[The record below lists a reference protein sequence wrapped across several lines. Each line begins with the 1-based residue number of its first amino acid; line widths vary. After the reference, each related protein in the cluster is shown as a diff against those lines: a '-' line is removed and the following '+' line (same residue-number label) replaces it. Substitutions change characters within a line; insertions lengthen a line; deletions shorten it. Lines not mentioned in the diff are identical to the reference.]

1 MSRFTAETT
10 AAEVASAFSEEI
22 KGKNVLITGTSLNGI
37 GFETALAIAKY
48 ADLVI
53 LAGQSDERLK
63 LSEAAILKENP
74 TAKIRRLLIDLSSQ
88 SSVRQAA
95 AEVNMIPEPLD
106 VLIHNAAAPLGA
118 LKITVDGLES
128 QFATNHV
135 GPFLF
140 TKLVLGKLLERGA
153 HADGIMITPR
163 VIFIS
168 SNAHLIGAGVDFARL
183 QALSS
188 ASTPADRKQV
198 EENAY
203 KSSQD
208 AYYQSKSA
216 NILTGIELS
225 RRANGKILAYSL
237 HPGIILTNNTQSTQP
252 ESIAAMQAMEIF
264 DAEGKPVKEVPWI
277 TQEQGA
283 ATTVAAAFDP
293 SLVAT
298 PGAYLKDCVVTKDFV
313 ASHSSD
319 LTNASKLWELTESII
334 GEKFE
339 L

>member
-10 AAEVASAFSEEI
+10 ASEVASAFSREI

-74 TAKIRRLLIDLSSQ
+74 AAKIQRLLIDLSSQ
-88 SSVRQAA
+88 SS
-95 AEVNMIPEPLD
+95 L
-106 VLIHNAAAPLGA
+106 
-118 LKITVDGLES
+118 
-128 QFATNHV
+128 ATNHV

-140 TKLVLGKLLERGA
+140 TKLVLAKLLERRGA
-153 HADGIMITPR
+153 QADGITVTPR
-163 VIFIS
+163 VIFVS
-168 SNAHLIGAGVDFARL
+168 SNAHLIGAGVDFTRL
-183 QALSS
+183 QALASASS
-188 ASTPADRKQV
+188 AIERQQA
-198 EENAY
+198 EEKAY

-237 HPGIILTNNTQSTQP
+237 HPGIILTNNTQSTEP
-252 ESIAAMQAMEIF
+252 NSIAAMQAMEIF

-277 TQEQGA
+277 TQAQGA

-298 PGAYLKDCVVTKDFV
+298 PGAYLKDCVVARDFV

-319 LTNASKLWELTESII
+319 LTNASRLWQLTETIV